1 MNGTSGAY
9 ANNSMSQKEFIRR
22 ITELMERHKQ
32 ELFRYACYR
41 VASVEDAEDILQDVY
56 LRILER
62 GSAVARIENLHAY
75 MFRML
80 VNACNS
86 HARSPGF
93 MPLTCSEASGLSEQ
107 PESFEEETP
116 RIAALV
122 DVMPEHTREVVRL
135 RIFTSMT
142 FCDVAA
148 TLGLSAT
155 TAKRRYYEGLEY
167 LRLKL
172 NTTP

>member
-1 MNGTSGAY
+1 MNGLPESTQI
-9 ANNSMSQKEFIRR
+9 NHMSQKEFTRR

-62 GSAVARIENLHAY
+62 GSAVARVENLHAY
-75 MFRML
+75 TFRVL

-86 HARSPGF
+86 HALSPGF
-93 MPLTCSEASGLSEQ
+93 MPLTCSEVSGLSEQ
-107 PESFEEETP
+107 PKSFEEEAP

-122 DVMPEHTREVVRL
+122 DAMPEHTREVVRL
-135 RIFTSMT
+135 RIFASMT
-142 FCDVAA
+142 FCDIAA
-148 TLGLSAT
+148 TLGISAT
-155 TAKRRYYEGLEY
+155 TAKRRYYEGLEF

>member
-1 MNGTSGAY
+1 
-9 ANNSMSQKEFIRR
+9 
-22 ITELMERHKQ
+22 
-32 ELFRYACYR
+32 
-41 VASVEDAEDILQDVY
+41 
-56 LRILER
+56 
-62 GSAVARIENLHAY
+62 
-75 MFRML
+75 
-80 VNACNS
+80 
-86 HARSPGF
+86 

-107 PESFEEETP
+107 PESFEEEAP